1 MISWLANNFVV
12 GTLSVLAS
20 GYLLHEARLCRLIW
34 PMYAGYILYF
44 RTITVGLFFLFFLY
58 FLYVLLEKFTPF
70 IEVLKI
76 NAKDVLLLTF
86 PLALFLRI
94 LLEALTWL
102 LCKCSLEWKDKLQ
115 LKILDERGFDK
126 FIYEKIRDWEMVM
139 ITLES
144 GKVYVG
150 WPLATP
156 INENAKWLRLVPQL
170 SGHRNAQLE
179 VSFQVNYS
187 KVFGDEPSDQN
198 HMLIPSEKIV
208 TAQPFDIE
216 VFEKFNNGGGS

>member
-1 MISWLANNFVV
+1 MISWLANNFIV

-20 GYLLHEARLCRLIW
+20 GYLLYDARICRLFW

-44 RTITVGLFFLFFLY
+44 RIITMGLFFLFLLY
-58 FLYVLLEKFTPF
+58 FLYVFLEKFTPF
-70 IEVLKI
+70 IEVWGITSKH
-76 NAKDVLLLTF
+76 ALLLTF
-86 PLALFLRI
+86 PIALFLRI
-94 LLEALTWL
+94 LHEALMWL
-102 LCKCSLEWKDKLQ
+102 ACKVVPKWKDKLQ
-115 LKILDERGFDK
+115 LKILNERGFDK
-126 FIYEKIRDWEMVM
+126 FIYEKIRDREMVM

-170 SGHRNAQLE
+170 SGHRNAQFK
-179 VSFQVNYS
+179 VSFQVDYS
-187 KVFGDEPSDQN
+187 EVFDDEPSDEN
-198 HMLIPSEKIV
+198 RMLIPLEKIV

-216 VFEKFNNGGGS
+216 VFEKFNNRGSR